1 MAYEVVA
8 QTRKAQGTGASR
20 RLRNSGKVPGIVYG
34 GKKPAQPIELDHNA
48 IYHQLRDEKFH
59 ASILTMALDGT
70 REQVLLR
77 AVNMHPFRPQVQHL
91 DFQRVAADE
100 KIHMK
105 VPLHFVNAENS
116 PAVKEQGAMIT
127 HVTNELDIR
136 CLPGDLPEF
145 ITVDL
150 GTITVGHSIHAR
162 DLAMPKGVDLV
173 LKGKENPS
181 IVTAQIPKAVVSEEE
196 EAAAAAAAA
205 EAAPAASEVPA
216 AKQKPEGEGAAAAPE
231 KGKEAKEEKGGKK

>member
-34 GKKPAQPIELDHNA
+34 GKQPAQPIELDHNA
-48 IYHQLRDEKFH
+48 IFHQLRDEKFH

-70 REQVLLR
+70 SEQVLLR
-77 AVNMHPFRPQVQHL
+77 AVNMHPFKPQVQHL

-105 VPLHFVNAENS
+105 VPLHFVNTEDS
-116 PAVKEQGAMIT
+116 PAVKEQGAVVS
-127 HVTNELDIR
+127 HVLNEIDIR

-145 ITVDL
+145 VVVDL
-150 GTITVGHSIHAR
+150 GGISLGHSVHVR
-162 DLAMPKGVDLV
+162 DLLLPKGVELA
-173 LKGKENPS
+173 LRGKENPS
-181 IVTAQIPKAVVSEEE
+181 VVTVQVPRAAIAEEE
-196 EAAAAAAAA
+196 EAAAAAAEA
-205 EAAPAASEVPA
+205 AAPAASEVPA
-216 AKQKPEGEGAAAAPE
+216 AKQKTETGEAAAAE